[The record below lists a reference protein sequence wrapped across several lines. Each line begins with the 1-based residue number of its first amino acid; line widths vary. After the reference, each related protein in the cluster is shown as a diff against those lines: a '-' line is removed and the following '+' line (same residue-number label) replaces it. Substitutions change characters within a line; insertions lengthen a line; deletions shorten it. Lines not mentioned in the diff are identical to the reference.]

1 MLFSSV
7 IFLCLFLPVVL
18 ALYYCPFFL
27 GRGYKNFILFSISIL
42 FYAWGEPFYVFLLL
56 ASIIFNWIIGLA
68 AKGRFAGLAVGIGV
82 AVNIAVLMAFKYLD
96 FLLYNIGL
104 ITNSEIRLTGL
115 PLPIG
120 ISFYTFQAIS
130 YIVDVKRGKAKARVN
145 PMEIGLYISLF
156 PQLIA
161 GPIVRYETIAEEIKG
176 RAETIADFYAGMQR
190 LIIGLSKKVILANS
204 MGFLADSIFDT
215 PGMAQS
221 SMATAWIAALA
232 YTFQIF
238 FDFSGYSD
246 MAIGLGRIFGFHFLE
261 NFNFPYVA
269 KSVSEFWRRWH
280 ISLSTWFRDYVYF
293 PMGGSR
299 VTSKF
304 RLLFNLFVVW
314 SLTGIWH
321 GANWTFLLWG
331 IFYFILIALEKTT
344 GFNKR
349 FGWFGHVYTMSA
361 VIAGWVLFR
370 SPTAAVAVQHLKTM
384 LGIGV
389 DAVYDE
395 ITIWWLE
402 EYWLVFLVA
411 AFFSVQ
417 HCRIGSLWS
426 RLPAFIARPVVFV
439 VLMVLLAV
447 NICMLVKSTHN
458 PFIYFNF

>member
-1 MLFSSV
+1 
-7 IFLCLFLPVVL
+7 
-18 ALYYCPFFL
+18 
-27 GRGYKNFILFSISIL
+27 
-42 FYAWGEPFYVFLLL
+42 
-56 ASIIFNWIIGLA
+56 
-68 AKGRFAGLAVGIGV
+68 
-82 AVNIAVLMAFKYLD
+82 
-96 FLLYNIGL
+96 
-104 ITNSEIRLTGL
+104 
-115 PLPIG
+115 
-120 ISFYTFQAIS
+120 
-130 YIVDVKRGKAKARVN
+130 
-145 PMEIGLYISLF
+145 
-156 PQLIA
+156 
-161 GPIVRYETIAEEIKG
+161 
-176 RAETIADFYAGMQR
+176 MQR

-370 SPTAAVAVQHLKTM
+370 SPTATVAVQHLKTM

-389 DAVYDE
+389 AAIYDE
-395 ITIWWLE
+395 ITLWWLE